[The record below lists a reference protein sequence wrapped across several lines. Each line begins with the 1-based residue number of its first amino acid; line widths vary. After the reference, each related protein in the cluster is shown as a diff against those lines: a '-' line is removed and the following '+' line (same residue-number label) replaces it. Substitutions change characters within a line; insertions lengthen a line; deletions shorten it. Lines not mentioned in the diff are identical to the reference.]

1 LVALALA
8 GTAGATAPREVTLRV
23 HAPFDPGIQARNISF
38 SGRVSNGR
46 AGEVVEMQARECR
59 RGSFY
64 RLIAGTRTVR
74 GGFWVI
80 DNNRNGVDIF
90 EIPLQAAFRA
100 RWRGAYSR
108 VVTVSA
114 PLPIVARWNPDRRTV
129 RVSVLTGRTEFLLGR
144 LVEVQRKTGAGWLRV
159 KRGRLVRTRDG
170 SFVTIFR
177 VPTRGLT
184 LRVFAPHATG
194 APCFSAAASNTW
206 RS

>member
-1 LVALALA
+1 MRRIAAVFLFLVCLACVVSGIALMSGLGFNDIARSVRFLA
-8 GTAGATAPREVTLRV
+8 GLILA
-23 HAPFDPGIQARNISF
+23 
-38 SGRVSNGR
+38 
-46 AGEVVEMQARECR
+46 VV
-59 RGSFY
+59 
-64 RLIAGTRTVR
+64 V
-74 GGFWVI
+74 
-80 DNNRNGVDIF
+80 
-90 EIPLQAAFRA
+90 
-100 RWRGAYSR
+100 
-108 VVTVSA
+108 
-114 PLPIVARWNPDRRTV
+114 
-129 RVSVLTGRTEFLLGR
+129 TGRTEFLLGR